1 MKFILKYFE
10 ELLASIAIIVVVL
23 AAFYGVISRYILN
36 NPVAWSNEIAT
47 ISFTWTVFLG
57 AAAAWKNNKH
67 IHLDLVYN
75 FFPNKIKIISD
86 WVKNIILAVFFLFV
100 LYLSIQFTI
109 TAYNKPTAILRIPF
123 SYVDLPVVIFFTSAL
138 NCLKVC
144 FEIFIFLS
152 ISSSISSS
160 ILSN

>member
-1 MKFILKYFE
+1 MKFAFKYFE
-10 ELLASIAIIVVVL
+10 ELLASIAISIVVIS
-23 AAFYGVISRYILN
+23 AFYGVISRYVLN
-36 NPVAWSNEIAT
+36 NPVAWSNEVAT
-47 ISFTWTVFLG
+47 IAFTWTVFLG

-86 WVKNIILAVFFLFV
+86 WLKNIILIVFIAFA

-123 SYVDLPVVIFFTSAL
+123 SYVDVPVVIFF
-138 NCLKVC
+138 
-144 FEIFIFLS
+144 
-152 ISSSISSS
+152 SSIILRS
-160 ILSN
+160 IQKIIK

>member
-1 MKFILKYFE
+1 MRFIIKNIE
-10 ELLASIAIIVVVL
+10 ELLASAAIIIVVL
-23 AAFYGVISRYILN
+23 SAFYGVVSRYILN

-57 AAAAWKNNKH
+57 AAAAWKHNKH

-75 FFPNKIKIISD
+75 YFPNKLKKISD
-86 WVKNIILAVFFLFV
+86 LIKNTVLAVFFLFV

-123 SYVDLPVVIFFTSAL
+123 SYVDLPVVIFFVSIIL
-138 NCLKVC
+138 RSLQK
-144 FEIFIFLS
+144 IFK
-152 ISSSISSS
+152 
-160 ILSN
+160 

>member
-1 MKFILKYFE
+1 MKFAFKYFE
-10 ELLASIAIIVVVL
+10 ELLASIAISIVVIS
-23 AAFYGVISRYILN
+23 AFYGVISRYILN
-36 NPVAWSNEIAT
+36 NPVAWSNEVAT
-47 ISFTWTVFLG
+47 IAFTWTVFLG

-86 WVKNIILAVFFLFV
+86 WLKNIIIIAFIGFA

-123 SYVDLPVVIFFTSAL
+123 SYVDVPVVIFF
-138 NCLKVC
+138 
-144 FEIFIFLS
+144 LS
-152 ISSSISSS
+152 IILRSIQK
-160 ILSN
+160 IIK

>member
-1 MKFILKYFE
+1 MKFAFKYFE
-10 ELLASIAIIVVVL
+10 ELLASIAISIVVIS
-23 AAFYGVISRYILN
+23 AFYGVISRYILN
-36 NPVAWSNEIAT
+36 NPVAWSNEVAT
-47 ISFTWTVFLG
+47 IAFTWTVFLG

-86 WVKNIILAVFFLFV
+86 WLKNIIIIAFIGFA

-123 SYVDLPVVIFFTSAL
+123 SYVDVPVVIFF
-138 NCLKVC
+138 
-144 FEIFIFLS
+144 
-152 ISSSISSS
+152 SSIILRS
-160 ILSN
+160 IQKIIK

>member
-1 MKFILKYFE
+1 MKFAFKYFE
-10 ELLASIAIIVVVL
+10 ELLASIAISIVVIS
-23 AAFYGVISRYILN
+23 AFYGVISRYILN
-36 NPVAWSNEIAT
+36 NPVAWSNEVAT
-47 ISFTWTVFLG
+47 IAFTWTVFLG

-86 WVKNIILAVFFLFV
+86 WLKNIILIVFIAFA

-123 SYVDLPVVIFFTSAL
+123 SYVDVPVVIFF
-138 NCLKVC
+138 
-144 FEIFIFLS
+144 
-152 ISSSISSS
+152 SSITLRS
-160 ILSN
+160 IQKIIK

>member
-1 MKFILKYFE
+1 MKFAFKYFE
-10 ELLASIAIIVVVL
+10 ELLASIAISIVVIS
-23 AAFYGVISRYILN
+23 AFYGVISRYILN
-36 NPVAWSNEIAT
+36 NPVAWSNEVAT
-47 ISFTWTVFLG
+47 IAFTWTVFLG

-86 WVKNIILAVFFLFV
+86 WLKNIILIVFIAFA

-123 SYVDLPVVIFFTSAL
+123 SYVDVPVVIFFFKYNFKIYSK
-138 NCLKVC
+138 N
-144 FEIFIFLS
+144 
-152 ISSSISSS
+152 
-160 ILSN
+160 N

>member
-67 IHLDLVYN
+67 MLQPAIE
-75 FFPNKIKIISD
+75 
-86 WVKNIILAVFFLFV
+86 ILTKTKKYQDIA
-100 LYLSIQFTI
+100 T
-109 TAYNKPTAILRIPF
+109 
-123 SYVDLPVVIFFTSAL
+123 
-138 NCLKVC
+138 
-144 FEIFIFLS
+144 
-152 ISSSISSS
+152 
-160 ILSN
+160 

>member
-1 MKFILKYFE
+1 MKFAFKYFE
-10 ELLASIAIIVVVL
+10 ELLASIAISIVVIS
-23 AAFYGVISRYILN
+23 AFYGVISRYILN
-36 NPVAWSNEIAT
+36 NPVAWSNEVAT
-47 ISFTWTVFLG
+47 IAFTWTVFLG

-86 WVKNIILAVFFLFV
+86 WLKNIILIAFIGFA

-123 SYVDLPVVIFFTSAL
+123 SYVDVPVVIFF
-138 NCLKVC
+138 
-144 FEIFIFLS
+144 LS
-152 ISSSISSS
+152 IILRSIQK
-160 ILSN
+160 IIK

>member
-1 MKFILKYFE
+1 MKFAFKYFE
-10 ELLASIAIIVVVL
+10 ELLASIAISIVVIS
-23 AAFYGVISRYILN
+23 AFYGVISRYILN
-36 NPVAWSNEIAT
+36 NPVAWSNEVAT
-47 ISFTWTVFLG
+47 IAFTWTVFLG

-86 WVKNIILAVFFLFV
+86 WLKNIILIVFIAFA

-123 SYVDLPVVIFFTSAL
+123 SYVYVPVVIFF
-138 NCLKVC
+138 
-144 FEIFIFLS
+144 
-152 ISSSISSS
+152 SSIILRS
-160 ILSN
+160 IQKIIK

>member
-1 MKFILKYFE
+1 MKFAFKYFE
-10 ELLASIAIIVVVL
+10 ELLASIAISIVVIS
-23 AAFYGVISRYILN
+23 AFYGVISRYILN
-36 NPVAWSNEIAT
+36 NPVAWSNEVAT
-47 ISFTWTVFLG
+47 IAFTWTVFLG

-86 WVKNIILAVFFLFV
+86 WLKNIILIVFIAFA

-123 SYVDLPVVIFFTSAL
+123 SYVDVPVVIFF
-138 NCLKVC
+138 
-144 FEIFIFLS
+144 
-152 ISSSISSS
+152 SSIILRS
-160 ILSN
+160 IQKIIK

>member
-1 MKFILKYFE
+1 MKFAFKYFE
-10 ELLASIAIIVVVL
+10 ELLASIAISIVVIS
-23 AAFYGVISRYILN
+23 AFYGVISRYILN
-36 NPVAWSNEIAT
+36 NPVAWSNEVAT
-47 ISFTWTVFLG
+47 IAFTWTVFLG

-86 WVKNIILAVFFLFV
+86 WLKNIILILFIAFA

-123 SYVDLPVVIFFTSAL
+123 SYVDVPVVIFF
-138 NCLKVC
+138 
-144 FEIFIFLS
+144 
-152 ISSSISSS
+152 SSIILRS
-160 ILSN
+160 IQKIIK

>member
-1 MKFILKYFE
+1 MRFIIKNIE
-10 ELLASIAIIVVVL
+10 ELLASAAIIIVVL
-23 AAFYGVISRYILN
+23 SAFYGVVSRYILN

-57 AAAAWKNNKH
+57 AAAAWKHNKH

-75 FFPNKIKIISD
+75 HFPNKLKKISD
-86 WVKNIILAVFFLFV
+86 LIKNTVLAVFFLFV

-123 SYVDLPVVIFFTSAL
+123 SYVDLPVVIFFVSIIL
-138 NCLKVC
+138 RSLQK
-144 FEIFIFLS
+144 IFK
-152 ISSSISSS
+152 
-160 ILSN
+160 

>member
-1 MKFILKYFE
+1 MKFAFKYFE
-10 ELLASIAIIVVVL
+10 ELLASIAISIVVIS
-23 AAFYGVISRYILN
+23 AFYGVISRYILN
-36 NPVAWSNEIAT
+36 NPVAWSNEVAT
-47 ISFTWTVFLG
+47 IAFTWTVFLG

-86 WVKNIILAVFFLFV
+86 WLKNIILIVFIVFA

-123 SYVDLPVVIFFTSAL
+123 SYVDVPVVIFF
-138 NCLKVC
+138 
-144 FEIFIFLS
+144 
-152 ISSSISSS
+152 SSIILRS
-160 ILSN
+160 IQKIIK